1 MLTFSS
7 GTNNLK
13 PESDMEKKTI
23 SAGAV
28 CAVIL
33 AVCVAAAAGYFAG
46 KSGEKQIIEEQQFL
60 QSVNRSSI
68 ENLNIGNEGPIYVI
82 GHKNPDSDT
91 VLTAMAYARLLTKLG
106 YEAEARIT
114 GPVNR
119 ETEYILQQAGV
130 DIPPELEDASGCNI
144 FLVDHSEYAQSAPGM
159 KDAHIVGILD
169 HHGVGTVV
177 TGHQVVY
184 EARPIGATATITWLD
199 YLNYGVEID
208 KETAFLLLGAVL
220 SDTYNLSTSTV
231 TDADR
236 EAIPALAGIAEVS
249 DIDSFYNELHA
260 AALSYE
266 GMSSEE
272 ILFSDYKEYEAGNV
286 KFGIGLI
293 SAADEDKGH
302 ELAERMK
309 EVIPEGIEKTG
320 ADLMYAAVSIRY
332 DDVKTDL
339 IVPAD
344 EHSAEVLTEAFPD
357 YDDFDGTAYI
367 YKKGLGRKSVFV
379 PGLTDFLEAH
389 PQDE

>member
-1 MLTFSS
+1 
-7 GTNNLK
+7 
-13 PESDMEKKTI
+13 MEKKTI

-33 AVCVAAAAGYFAG
+33 AICVAAAAGYFAG
-46 KSGEKQIIEEQQFL
+46 KSGEKKILEEQQFL
-60 QSVNRSSI
+60 QSVNRSSV
-68 ENLNIGNEGPIYVI
+68 ENLNISNEGPIYVI

-91 VLTAMAYARLLTKLG
+91 VLTAMAYARLLSKLG
-106 YEAEARIT
+106 YDAEARIA
-114 GPVNR
+114 GHINR
-119 ETEYILQQAGV
+119 ETGYILQQAGV

-177 TGHQVVY
+177 TGHQIVY

-208 KETAFLLLGAVL
+208 QETAFLLLGAIL
-220 SDTYNLSTSTV
+220 SDTYNLSSSTV

-236 EAIPALAGIAEVS
+236 EAVPALAGIAEVA
-249 DIDSFYNELHA
+249 DIDTYYNELHA
-260 AALSYE
+260 AGLSYE
-266 GMSSEE
+266 GMSEEE

-293 SAADEDKGH
+293 SAADEDSGH
-302 ELAERMK
+302 DLAERMK
-309 EVIPEGIEKTG
+309 EAVPAGKEKTG
-320 ADLMYAAVSIRY
+320 ADLMYAAVNIRY

-339 IVPAD
+339 IIPAD

-357 YDDFDGTAYI
+357 YDDFDGTAYV
-367 YKKGLGRKSVFV
+367 YRKGLGRKSVFV